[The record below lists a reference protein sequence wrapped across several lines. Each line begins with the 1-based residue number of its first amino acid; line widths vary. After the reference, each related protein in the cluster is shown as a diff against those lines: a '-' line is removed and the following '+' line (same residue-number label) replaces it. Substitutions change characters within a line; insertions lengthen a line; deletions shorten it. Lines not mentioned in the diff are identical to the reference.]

1 MNKAEVVVGMKQE
14 GNSRKRK
21 VQNRI
26 EKKCE
31 THWTN
36 LQAKGR

>member
-21 VQNRI
+21 VQSRI
-26 EKKCE
+26 EKKM
-31 THWTN
+31 
-36 LQAKGR
+36 

>member
-21 VQNRI
+21 VQSRI
-26 EKKCE
+26 EKKI
-31 THWTN
+31 
-36 LQAKGR
+36 